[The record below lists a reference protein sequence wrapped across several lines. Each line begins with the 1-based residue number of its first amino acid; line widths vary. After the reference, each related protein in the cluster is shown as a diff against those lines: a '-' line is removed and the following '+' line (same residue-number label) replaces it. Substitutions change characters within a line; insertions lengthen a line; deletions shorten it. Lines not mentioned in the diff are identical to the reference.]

1 MAAAWTRA
9 AAASFGFSPEIWY
22 NEMMESYDKR
32 LTSPELADAKTRR
45 LEAMHLQEI
54 ESNPLDPT
62 QVAMFEMFEREAWSH
77 ERRREYIR
85 QLYSADVSHAAE

>member
-1 MAAAWTRA
+1 MD
-9 AAASFGFSPEIWY
+9 FPPKIWY

-32 LTSPELADAKTRR
+32 LTASELADAKTRR

-62 QVAMFEMFEREAWSH
+62 QVAMFEMFEREAWPH

-85 QLYSADVSHAAE
+85 QLYSTDVSHAAE